1 MQRSVSGMERK
12 NADDVNQRPIS
23 STWSP
28 LLYSVPT
35 TSPSVDWSSAGAS
48 SSASGAGTGAQGP
61 GSGLNSWAAPQPQ
74 PQPPA
79 RHPQFGKEMR

>member
-1 MQRSVSGMERK
+1 MASK
-12 NADDVNQRPIS
+12 DKAPYPT
-23 STWSP
+23 TWSP

-48 SSASGAGTGAQGP
+48 SSAGGAGTGAQGP